1 MPKLLMLATLFV
13 SVFGNRYARNLTF
26 SVDLPSSLLINKF
39 MTKRVYVLKQL
50 LRLKVSDSQANA
62 SAYAIL
68 R

>member
-1 MPKLLMLATLFV
+1 MLATLFV
-13 SVFGNRYARNLTF
+13 SVFGNRYARNLAF

-68 R
+68 W